1 MDSMG
6 KLAVIYDILG
16 KNIVVTTNDKFLQK
30 IFYMMSSS
38 PQRADKSEVDVPN
51 G

>member
-6 KLAVIYDILG
+6 NLGLIYKILG
-16 KNIVVTTNDKFLQK
+16 KNIIVATNDKFLQK

-38 PQRADKSEVDVPN
+38 PQRADKSEVDVLN